1 MAHSSGS
8 GGLPFPR
15 WQIAFALGAT
25 GAIGLGYWYMRQSS
39 IDKTKKL
46 SKSDLLE
53 FGKKSCSSV
62 DEGSDSK
69 SATNEKSPLR
79 IALEYKS
86 EGNDYF
92 KNGQYDKAIA
102 CYSKAIEECPIENSN
117 DLATFY
123 QNRAA
128 AYEQLKKYSSVIDDC
143 SKALEFKSNY
153 IKALYRRAKA
163 YESAANWSDC
173 LDDVSALCLLQG
185 FQDQSALIMADRVLK
200 ELGRSHAAE
209 AIKNRVPITPSKH
222 FVKTYFLSFTED
234 PAYNLIISDAL
245 VVTESDRGFLRA
257 KKAFLS
263 GNYDEIINACTEEID
278 NSEAESQ
285 YKLEAVLLRATF
297 YLLRGCHEKALA
309 DLDSLISNE
318 LADFK
323 LRVSALIKRASMHM
337 QLEKP
342 EECINDFNKAAELGP
357 DVSDV
362 YHHRGQVNLLMDR
375 TDEATKDFDRAVEL
389 NPNFPIAY
397 VQKCYSDYRQA
408 LNSRNS
414 ARVEKCMSNFVSA
427 TERFPKCSECFILYA
442 QVLADQQQYNLAD
455 EFYDKALAIDSS
467 NATVYVHK
475 GLLQLQWN
483 GDIDKAVSLMN
494 TAITRDPLCEFAFET
509 LATVEVQ
516 RQNLQNAVDL
526 FDKAIKLAKT
536 ELELTHLFSLRDAA
550 MSQLKISK
558 KLGISSTAS
567 F

>member
-342 EECINDFNKAAELGP
+342 EECINDFNKAAELGK
-357 DVSDV
+357 
-362 YHHRGQVNLLMDR
+362 HF
-375 TDEATKDFDRAVEL
+375 T
-389 NPNFPIAY
+389 
-397 VQKCYSDYRQA
+397 
-408 LNSRNS
+408 
-414 ARVEKCMSNFVSA
+414 
-427 TERFPKCSECFILYA
+427 
-442 QVLADQQQYNLAD
+442 
-455 EFYDKALAIDSS
+455 
-467 NATVYVHK
+467 
-475 GLLQLQWN
+475 
-483 GDIDKAVSLMN
+483 
-494 TAITRDPLCEFAFET
+494 
-509 LATVEVQ
+509 
-516 RQNLQNAVDL
+516 
-526 FDKAIKLAKT
+526 IKLIFFQFV
-536 ELELTHLFSLRDAA
+536 LWLLND
-550 MSQLKISK
+550 I
-558 KLGISSTAS
+558 
-567 F
+567 